1 MIGLSPERIAEE
13 AGAEVVR
20 AGEAEGPRRVVVDSR
35 EAGPGDLFVGLRGE
49 HDDGGGYAVGALD
62 AGAWGVIVRPER
74 SARLDAGWVLSVA
87 DPLASLQRLAR
98 AWRREL
104 DRPVVGI
111 TGSTGKTSTKDICAA
126 LLGERVHASP
136 ENYNTE
142 VGLPLAILSAPAD
155 CEVVV
160 LEMAMRGPGQIA
172 DLGAIAEPDVAVI
185 TNVGP
190 VHLELLGSVEA
201 IADAK
206 AEILRGLREGG
217 TAVIPVDAPEFDPHL
232 AGISTLRFGA
242 GGDVEAREASSGVS
256 WTDALI
262 ATPAGE
268 LRFRFPFA
276 ERHHLS
282 NALAA
287 IAAGTALG
295 VSLDGMSQRAAG
307 IVFSRLRGELVR
319 LGEGIVLVND
329 CYNAN
334 PMSMRAALDHLASLG
349 TARRL
354 IAVLG
359 EMRELGPDAE
369 RFHRE
374 VGEHARAVGV
384 EVVIGVGEPASAYR
398 PDELVPDSRAAAARL
413 SELVRPGDAILVK
426 GSRAVALEGVA
437 EELLRRRPDGDRSA
451 GTPPEGAGG

>member
-1 MIGLSPERIAEE
+1 MISLSAPRVAEE

-20 AGEAEGPRRVVVDSR
+20 AGAADGPDRVIVDSR
-35 EAGPGDLFVGLRGE
+35 EARPGDLFVGLTGE
-49 HDDGGGYAVGALD
+49 RADGSEFAAGALA

-74 SARLDAGWVLSVA
+74 AAELDGGWVLASA

-98 AWRREL
+98 GWRREL
-104 DRPVVGI
+104 GRPVVGI
-111 TGSTGKTSTKDICAA
+111 TGSTGKTSTKDICGA

-142 VGLPLAILSAPAD
+142 VGLPLAILSAPPDA
-155 CEVVV
+155 EVLVV
-160 LEMAMRGPGQIA
+160 EMAMRGAGQIA
-172 DLGAIAEPDVAVI
+172 DLCAIAEPDVAVI
-185 TNVGP
+185 TNIGP
-190 VHLELLGSVEA
+190 VHLELLGTVEA
-201 IADAK
+201 IAAAK
-206 AEILRGLREGG
+206 AEIVPGLHEHG
-217 TAVIPVDAPEFDPHL
+217 TAVIPVDAPYLDPHVE
-232 AGISTLRFGA
+232 GIRTLRFGP
-242 GGDVEAREASSGVS
+242 GGDVEAREASAGDGA
-256 WTDALI
+256 TEALV

-276 ERHHLS
+276 ERHNFD

-287 IAAGTALG
+287 IAAGIALG
-295 VSLDGMSQRAAG
+295 IAPEAMRERAPG

-349 TARRL
+349 ARGRL

-359 EMRELGPDAE
+359 GMRELGSGSE

-374 VGEHARAVGV
+374 IGEHAREAGV
-384 EVVIGVGEPASAYR
+384 DVVIGVGELAAAYD
-398 PDELVPDSRAAAARL
+398 PDERAADARAAAGRL
-413 SELVRPGDAILVK
+413 AELLSPGDAVLVK
-426 GSRAVALEGVA
+426 GSRALGLEEVAK
-437 EELLRRRPDGDRSA
+437 ELLRGPLGDRGA
-451 GTPPEGAGG
+451 AQGAGGAGA